1 MCDIPAVHVKQQI
14 PEQSSRSI
22 QEQLLFK
29 AMMLTVAVRALELT
43 LFMKATLTSS
53 LSVVFD
59 HVFLACVFLSI
70 PVASSSSL
78 CAIKIVTLCQVS
90 YS

>member
-1 MCDIPAVHVKQQI
+1 MRDIPAVHVKQQI

-43 LFMKATLTSS
+43 LFMKAMLTSS

-59 HVFLACVFLSI
+59 HVFF
-70 PVASSSSL
+70 SL
-78 CAIKIVTLCQVS
+78 CFFVDPSCQQFLAVRN
-90 YS
+90 

>member
-1 MCDIPAVHVKQQI
+1 MRDIPAVHVKQQI
-14 PEQSSRSI
+14 PEQSSCSI

-53 LSVVFD
+53 LSLVFD
-59 HVFLACVFLSI
+59 QVFQLVFFLVNPSYQQFLALRE
-70 PVASSSSL
+70 
-78 CAIKIVTLCQVS
+78 
-90 YS
+90 

>member
-1 MCDIPAVHVKQQI
+1 MRDIPAVHVKQQI
-14 PEQSSRSI
+14 PEQSPCSI

-53 LSVVFD
+53 LSLVFD
-59 HVFLACVFLSI
+59 QVF
-70 PVASSSSL
+70 
-78 CAIKIVTLCQVS
+78 
-90 YS
+90 

>member
-14 PEQSSRSI
+14 PERSSCSI

-53 LSVVFD
+53 LSVVFEQ
-59 HVFLACVFLSI
+59 VF
-70 PVASSSSL
+70 
-78 CAIKIVTLCQVS
+78 
-90 YS
+90 